1 MSNQSFASCVGYGN
15 LSLFNTNYKNLKKE
29 QKKFHKIKKKLIAQ
43 KVLGNS
49 FNFTTKIMKF
59 STKLSFW
66 AETLFKKMG

>member
-1 MSNQSFASCVGYGN
+1 MPNQSFASCVGYGN

-29 QKKFHKIKKKLIAQ
+29 QKNFHKIKKKLIVQ
-43 KVLGNS
+43 KVLGNF

-66 AETLFKKMG
+66 ADTLF